1 MLRHKETMTENT
13 PLPPIRLAF
22 VLDGRVQEILN
33 TDTRLAAIF
42 LSDPIVIDTT
52 SMQVKLLSKYNPETG
67 ELSDPVFDSEGN
79 LLD

>member
-1 MLRHKETMTENT
+1 MTENT

-52 SMQVKLLSKYNPETG
+52 GMQVKLLSKYNPETG
-67 ELSDPVFDSEGN
+67 ELSGPIFDSEGN